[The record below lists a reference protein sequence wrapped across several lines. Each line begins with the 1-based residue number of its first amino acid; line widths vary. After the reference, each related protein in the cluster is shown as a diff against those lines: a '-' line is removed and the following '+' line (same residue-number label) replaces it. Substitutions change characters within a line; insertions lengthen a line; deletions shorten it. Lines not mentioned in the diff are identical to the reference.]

1 MSPYPLGITAAA
13 PEDASR
19 TLMSPSSPHGS
30 EDHSVRGGFNYL
42 FFLNQKVESGID
54 FDLKIADRFLY
65 QNRIAIDPDNFL
77 IAIIGAIAI

>member
-1 MSPYPLGITAAA
+1 
-13 PEDASR
+13 
-19 TLMSPSSPHGS
+19 MSPSSPHGS
-30 EDHSVRGGFNYL
+30 EEPLRSRGGFNYL

-65 QNRIAIDPDNFL
+65 HNRIAIDPDNFL